1 MNQGNVEYLSGEV
14 REILATPPSWVAVW
28 GTAILAGV
36 VVLLFMVGILF
47 EYPETVTGE
56 LVLTTAEPPVPVQAQ
71 RSAQLAK
78 IRVGENDFVKKDDVL
93 AIFMSS
99 ADVNDIME
107 LEMEI
112 EKISEFDLST
122 LRNFQPK
129 MHLRLGEISS
139 AYSSFVSVFEYMPFV
154 ESDQTDRSAVFALER
169 QIQQI
174 EKSINSMELKKNT
187 TGAELIAQRK
197 KYNSTRFDYAQT
209 GNESLSSEIYD
220 INLQVNA
227 KMNELQG
234 IDADIQRKKEE
245 IMNHRARILEMQLQ
259 QQAGAK
265 ERIYQL
271 TQSLIN
277 LKSEIKRWRDEYL
290 VLAPSDGNVLFFD
303 GLEVGRKLE
312 SGEDIFSI
320 VPPGSGD
327 RYIGKVQLP
336 VQGSGKVRVN
346 QEVNIKLAR
355 YPFREFGLLKGKV
368 SKIYPV
374 AKGNAYSVE
383 VNLENGLKTT
393 LGRELDF
400 HQQMS
405 GQAEIV
411 TEKRKFISRIF
422 DKLLPSQSNDK
433 S

>member
-1 MNQGNVEYLSGEV
+1 MNRDNVEYLSGEV
-14 REILATPPSWVAVW
+14 REILATPPSWVAAW

-36 VVLLFMVGILF
+36 VVLMFMVGIFF
-47 EYPETVTGE
+47 EYPESVRGE
-56 LVLTTAEPPVPVQAQ
+56 LTLTTAEPPVPVQAQ
-71 RSAQLAK
+71 RTAQLAQ
-78 IRVGENDFVKKDDVL
+78 IRVGENDYVKKDDVL
-93 AIFMSS
+93 AVFMNS
-99 ADVNDIME
+99 ADINDVLE
-107 LEMEI
+107 LEREI

-122 LRNFQPK
+122 LQDFRPNL
-129 MHLRLGEISS
+129 HLRLGEIAS

-154 ESDQTDRSAVFALER
+154 EGTQADRSAVYALER
-169 QIQQI
+169 QVQQI
-174 EKSINSMELKKNT
+174 QRSIASMEQKKNT

-197 KYNSTRFDYAQT
+197 KYNSIRFDYAQT
-209 GNESLSSEIYD
+209 GDESLSSSIYD
-220 INLQVNA
+220 TNVQVNA

-234 IDADIQRKKEE
+234 IDAEIQRKKEE
-245 IMNHRARILEMQLQ
+245 IMNYRARILEMQLQ

-265 ERIYQL
+265 DRIYQL
-271 TQSLIN
+271 TQSLIK
-277 LKSEIKRWRDEYL
+277 LKADIKHWRDEYL

-303 GLEVGRKLE
+303 GLEVGRKLTM
-312 SGEDIFSI
+312 GEDIFSI

-336 VQGSGKVRVN
+336 IQGSGKVRIN
-346 QEVNIKLAR
+346 QEVNIKLGR

-383 VNLENGLKTT
+383 VELGNGLKTT

-405 GQAEIV
+405 GQAEII

-422 DKLLPSQSNDK
+422 DKLSPRND
-433 S
+433 